1 MKKLNNFL
9 TSNEQ
14 KLLLFIVF
22 FAFVGLLVKY
32 TGLIAEEDVN
42 TADSLNFQ
50 QDYQLKYDLQN
61 ITKEELIT
69 IPGIGDKKAGDI
81 LKYKEENGFQKKSEL
96 MNVKGIGQKTY
107 EKIEKY
113 FIDLA
118 FEDSTTTIIPKRPIV
133 NSIPNKINI
142 NTADKNELT
151 KITGIGPSKA
161 EKIIVFRE
169 KNGRFKKK
177 EDLIQIKGIGEKT
190 LEKMSDQITLGE

>member
-1 MKKLNNFL
+1 MKKLNNIL

-22 FAFVGLLVKY
+22 FAFAGLVMKY

-42 TADSLNFQ
+42 SADSLNFQ
-50 QDYQLKYDLQN
+50 QDHQLQYDLQN

-69 IPGIGDKKAGDI
+69 IPGIGEKKAADI
-81 LKYKEENGFQKKSEL
+81 LRYKEENGFQTKTDL
-96 MNVKGIGQKTY
+96 MKIKGIGKKTY

-118 FEDSTTTIIPKRPIV
+118 FEDSTTTIIPVRQEI
-133 NSIPNKINI
+133 NHIPNKINI

-169 KNGRFKKK
+169 EKGRFKKK
-177 EDLIQIKGIGEKT
+177 EDLLQIKGIGQKT
-190 LEKMSDQITLGE
+190 LERMSDQITLGE

>member
-1 MKKLNNFL
+1 MKKLNNIL

-22 FAFVGLLVKY
+22 FAFAGLVMKY
-32 TGLIAEEDVN
+32 TGLTAEDVN
-42 TADSLNFQ
+42 LADSLNFQ
-50 QDYQLKYDLQN
+50 QDHQLQYDLQN

-69 IPGIGDKKAGDI
+69 IPGIGEKKAADI
-81 LKYKEENGFQKKSEL
+81 LRYKEENGFQTKTDL
-96 MNVKGIGQKTY
+96 MKIKGIGKKTY

-118 FEDSTTTIIPKRPIV
+118 FEDSTTTIIPVRQEI
-133 NSIPNKINI
+133 NHTPNKINI

-169 KNGRFKKK
+169 EKGRFKKK
-177 EDLIQIKGIGEKT
+177 EDLLQIKGIGQKT
-190 LEKMSDQITLGE
+190 LEKMKDQITLGE

>member
-81 LKYKEENGFQKKSEL
+81 IEYKEENGFQKKSEL

>member
-1 MKKLNNFL
+1 MKKLNNIL

-22 FAFVGLLVKY
+22 FAFAGLVMKY
-32 TGLIAEEDVN
+32 TGLTAEDVN
-42 TADSLNFQ
+42 LADSLNFQ
-50 QDYQLKYDLQN
+50 QDHQLQYDLQN

-69 IPGIGDKKAGDI
+69 IPGIGEKKAADI
-81 LKYKEENGFQKKSEL
+81 LRYKEDNGFQTKTDL
-96 MNVKGIGQKTY
+96 MKVKGIGKKTY

-118 FEDSTTTIIPKRPIV
+118 FEDSTTTIIPVRQEI
-133 NSIPNKINI
+133 NHIPNRINI

-161 EKIIVFRE
+161 EKIIIFRE
-169 KNGRFKKK
+169 KKGRFKKK
-177 EDLIQIKGIGEKT
+177 EDLLQIKGIGQKT
-190 LEKMSDQITLGE
+190 LEKMNDQITLGE

>member
-1 MKKLNNFL
+1 MKKLNNIL

-22 FAFVGLLVKY
+22 FAFAGLVMKY
-32 TGLIAEEDVN
+32 TGLIAEEEVN
-42 TADSLNFQ
+42 SADSLNFQ
-50 QDYQLKYDLQN
+50 IDHQLQYDLQN

-69 IPGIGDKKAGDI
+69 IPGIGEKKAEDI
-81 LKYKEENGFQKKSEL
+81 LRYKEENGFQKKSEL
-96 MNVKGIGQKTY
+96 MNIKGIGVKTY

-118 FEDSTTTIIPKRPIV
+118 FEDSTTTVIPVKQAI
-133 NSIPNKINI
+133 NSLPNRVNI

-161 EKIIVFRE
+161 DKIIVLRD
-169 KNGRFKKK
+169 KIGRFKKK
-177 EDLIQIKGIGEKT
+177 EDLLQIKGIGEKT
-190 LEKMSDQITLGE
+190 LEKMKDQITLGE

>member
-1 MKKLNNFL
+1 MKKLNNIL

-22 FAFVGLLVKY
+22 FAFAGLVMKY
-32 TGLIAEEDVN
+32 TGLTAEDVN
-42 TADSLNFQ
+42 LADSLNFQ
-50 QDYQLKYDLQN
+50 QDHQLQYDLQN

-69 IPGIGDKKAGDI
+69 IPGIGEKKAADI
-81 LKYKEENGFQKKSEL
+81 LRYKEENGFQTKTDL
-96 MNVKGIGQKTY
+96 MKIKGIGKKTY

-118 FEDSTTTIIPKRPIV
+118 FEDSTTTILPVRQEI
-133 NSIPNKINI
+133 NHIPNKINI

-169 KNGRFKKK
+169 EKGKFKKK
-177 EDLIQIKGIGEKT
+177 EDLLQIKGIGQKT
-190 LEKMSDQITLGE
+190 LERMNDQITLGE